1 MKKLLGLID
10 GWKSVI
16 GYALLSTPVLTPY
29 PMLMSAVE
37 ALLAEVNKQNLIN
50 VVVQGVLA
58 TGIAHKLVK
67 NLTPK

>member
-1 MKKLLGLID
+1 MKALLKAID
-10 GWKSVI
+10 GWKSII

-29 PMLMSAVE
+29 PMLASAVE

-58 TGIAHKLVK
+58 TGIAHKVIK
-67 NLTPK
+67 NLTK